1 MRAGESSHRPFLLCL
16 NDPRI
21 NGSRLL
27 LPSVFIILIHYIWF
41 SALAFCGA
49 SNAYQR
55 RYPHDQNI
63 SVNRFLR
70 SFLLNP
76 VLPRSHSS
84 SSHRRRF
91 PVHSLVYYQPLS
103 DQSVSSV
110 LSAVRFWFASSQS
123 PSSLSHPLP
132 VHSPFFARSVK
143 IRLISVISG
152 KVFGHPDHTRLRPIA
167 DVSSTFFFFIPAA
180 LRSVKIRLISVISG
194 KVLVCLITIRLHPCR
209 TRFQSILLSLHDQ

>member
-76 VLPRSHSS
+76 VLPQSHSS
-84 SSHRRRF
+84 SS
-91 PVHSLVYYQPLS
+91 
-103 DQSVSSV
+103 D
-110 LSAVRFWFASSQS
+110 SQT
-123 PSSLSHPLP
+123 
-132 VHSPFFARSVK
+132 F
-143 IRLISVISG
+143 
-152 KVFGHPDHTRLRPIA
+152 
-167 DVSSTFFFFIPAA
+167 SSTFFFLFVPAA
-180 LRSVKIRLISVISG
+180 LRSVKIRSISVISG
-194 KVLVCLITIRLHPCR
+194 KVLVCLITIA
-209 TRFQSILLSLHDQ
+209 FILVAPASRPFSFLCTISENPFDQCYQR

>member
-70 SFLLNP
+70 RISSESCLAPITLVFVPSQTLSGTFSCLL
-76 VLPRSHSS
+76 
-84 SSHRRRF
+84 
-91 PVHSLVYYQPLS
+91 
-103 DQSVSSV
+103 
-110 LSAVRFWFASSQS
+110 
-123 PSSLSHPLP
+123 
-132 VHSPFFARSVK
+132 
-143 IRLISVISG
+143 
-152 KVFGHPDHTRLRPIA
+152 
-167 DVSSTFFFFIPAA
+167 PAA

-194 KVLVCLITIRLHPCR
+194 KVLVCLITIAFILVAPA
-209 TRFQSILLSLHDQ
+209 SIPFSFLCTISENPFDQCYQW